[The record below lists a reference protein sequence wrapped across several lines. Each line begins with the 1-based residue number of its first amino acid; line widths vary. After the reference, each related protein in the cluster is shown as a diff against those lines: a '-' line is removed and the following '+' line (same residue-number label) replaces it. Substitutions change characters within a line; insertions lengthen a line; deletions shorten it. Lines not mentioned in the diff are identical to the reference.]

1 MSKPASYD
9 NLLDRVRARV
19 AKSASASDQGIA
31 VPSEK
36 DPSNKGGV
44 AAPGDEAL
52 DGKKEKQTVPE
63 SKSNVDN
70 GPAGKTLENQEAGT
84 HGSGDGNKGPAP
96 KRPDELPAGGDLY
109 NKQASEVVE
118 LLKQRIGLKQASSEK
133 PSKEEGTKKEAKKSE
148 DVELPSEFT
157 TEFHVKLASQLLASE
172 EGRDH
177 ARSILADAMGAEAVD
192 TLIKK
197 AEAMETE
204 LQQHEQ
210 FQNHVKQAMEQ
221 MTPED
226 RDEFVKSAKFHQ
238 SEVESL
244 ETNFEKSAYGQGAM
258 DAAAMQQGGGLPEI
272 PEEGSD
278 MTIEEIVMILDQL
291 VQSGEIEPQLA
302 DAVLQAVMAEMGGAP
317 AALAA
322 GGAPMDPAALAAGG
336 APMDPAALAAG
347 AGMEEM
353 PKAASTDSIIDAV
366 TNEKKED

>member
-1 MSKPASYD
+1 
-9 NLLDRVRARV
+9 
-19 AKSASASDQGIA
+19 
-31 VPSEK
+31 
-36 DPSNKGGV
+36 
-44 AAPGDEAL
+44 
-52 DGKKEKQTVPE
+52 
-63 SKSNVDN
+63 
-70 GPAGKTLENQEAGT
+70 
-84 HGSGDGNKGPAP
+84 
-96 KRPDELPAGGDLY
+96 
-109 NKQASEVVE
+109 
-118 LLKQRIGLKQASSEK
+118 
-133 PSKEEGTKKEAKKSE
+133 
-148 DVELPSEFT
+148 
-157 TEFHVKLASQLLASE
+157 
-172 EGRDH
+172 
-177 ARSILADAMGAEAVD
+177 
-192 TLIKK
+192 
-197 AEAMETE
+197 METE

-302 DAVLQAVMAEMGGAP
+302 DAVLQAVMAEMGGALGGAP
-317 AALAA
+317 

-336 APMDPAALAAG
+336 APMDPAALAAGAAG